1 MPTDLLKLAG
11 YINEQG
17 EMGRQ
22 RGQETALARLYSQG
36 LQTPSDQRAPLLAQ
50 MAQIRPEAAMQ
61 AQQSFAQLDDRGWQ
75 EVARYAQAFDAL
87 PDDQHK
93 AAAYP
98 QLVERARALGLP
110 IPQEAYKPE
119 YGANIRRLV
128 QQLGSA
134 GLSAEMQTFNAL
146 TEGMAP
152 EDVMRA
158 RRVELGLDPRAVTAA
173 QRPVTVNI
181 GGRDYQ
187 TTFDPQTGNYTLAGL
202 DMGGGTPSPQ
212 PASGGLFAGLSAIPG
227 ITVTSGART
236 PQHNAEVGGVPNS
249 FHLSG
254 QARDILPPQ
263 TPQQAQAVR
272 QWAAQNGMEVINEG
286 DHWHIEPAGNAPR
299 VPIVGRLPEEEA
311 GAVETAKGRAGLNLL
326 PEQGRIEA
334 ENARIKKQA
343 ELEAQRESDRILNMP
358 KARSALQG
366 AKAAGEN
373 VKRAIGQALPNI
385 NVWSAGY
392 VGVPLSKLP
401 GSQAADLRATLDTIE
416 ANIAFDRLQQMRQSS
431 PTGGALGSVSE
442 RELDLLAAAIASLK
456 QSQSPEQLRSNL
468 EHVQRQYER
477 VLRQMEADFQADY
490 ENPSA
495 RSVGSYSGASISPI
509 GNDPLGIL

>member
-1 MPTDLLKLAG
+1 MPTDLLKLMG

-17 EMGRQ
+17 EKGRQ

-128 QQLGSA
+128 QQLGVTNDVPSGYQEFDLLARDANLTPEDRAIAARRALYLDRRPSNAAMKYEGIEGGDGRTRTFALDPNSPNATQIGGPSA
-134 GLSAEMQTFNAL
+134 GDPFAFLGSAGA
-146 TEGMAP
+146 
-152 EDVMRA
+152 
-158 RRVELGLDPRAVTAA
+158 
-173 QRPVTVNI
+173 
-181 GGRDYQ
+181 
-187 TTFDPQTGNYTLAGL
+187 
-202 DMGGGTPSPQ
+202 
-212 PASGGLFAGLSAIPG
+212 
-227 ITVTSGART
+227 TVTSGQRT
-236 PQHNAEVGGVPNS
+236 PEHNREVGGVPNS
-249 FHLSG
+249 YHLTG
-254 QARDILPPQ
+254 QARDILPPRDPQ
-263 TPQQAQAVR
+263 EAAMIRQQA
-272 QWAAQNGMEVINEG
+272 AANGLEVVDEG
-286 DHWHIEPAGNAPR
+286 DHWHLEPRGNAPHVNPFVSR
-299 VPIVGRLPEEEA
+299 RPEDEAAAKAYAEES
-311 GAVETAKGRAGLNLL
+311 TKLGLLDDR
-326 PEQGRIEA
+326 GRIEA
-334 ENARIKKQA
+334 ENAGLQKSA
-343 ELEAQRESDRILNMP
+343 ELQATRESERIANMP

-385 NVWSAGY
+385 NVWTAGY
-392 VGVPLSKLP
+392 MGVPLSKLP
-401 GSQAADLRATLDTIE
+401 GSQAANLRATLDTIE

-442 RELDLLAAAIASLK
+442 RELDLLAAAMASLK

-477 VLRQMEADFQADY
+477 VLQQMEADFQADY
-490 ENPSA
+490 GKRQGTSNVIRFDA
-495 RSVGSYSGASISPI
+495 Q
-509 GNDPLGIL
+509 GNRIQ